1 MEQDT
6 INITDVI
13 ATWDQADSVTLDT
26 YRQLIAELAEVHD
39 VTDKFTAHVG
49 QMDTEVKGVDA
60 LKLGVC
66 QLILCR
72 YVAAIESFKA
82 ATDNKERQYFL
93 GLCYQG
99 QHDFAAAGEA
109 FDKALV
115 KGLSEA
121 APRQI
126 EALAYSGDTV
136 GAAKALKVAKLVGT
150 ADGDYLEGLLAEL
163 DHDIDKAIACYDH
176 ARELQPSHPEATFR
190 LAYNLD
196 LYGDDEEAVELYSEC
211 VESRPV
217 YSEALLN
224 LAILL
229 EDEGQNEEALHLL
242 TQVLTA
248 NPTHPRA
255 RLYYRDVESSDD
267 MYYDEDQARRVA
279 KRNAVLDIPVTDF
292 ELSVRARNCLR
303 KMNILSLGD
312 LVRTTEAELLGY
324 KNFGETSLKE
334 IKEVLSAKGL
344 RLGQA
349 LEEDSEL
356 GLDSAPMQLPEGVD
370 EGIAATP
377 ISQIEFSVRAR
388 RVLEQLNVSTI
399 GELANKSEAEL
410 MSMKNFGQTSLNEMR
425 DRLTDYGMKFR
436 DSV

>member
-1 MEQDT
+1 
-6 INITDVI
+6 
-13 ATWDQADSVTLDT
+13 QADSVTLDSF
-26 YRQLIAELAEVHD
+26 RQFVANLGEVHD
-39 VTDKFTAHVG
+39 VTDKFATHVG
-49 QMDTEVKGVDA
+49 SMDDDVKGLDA
-60 LKLGVC
+60 MKLGVC
-66 QLILCR
+66 ELILCR
-72 YVAAIESFKA
+72 YAKAIESFKA
-82 ATDNKERQYFL
+82 STDNKERQYFL

-99 QHDFAAAGEA
+99 QRDFAAAADA

-115 KGLSEA
+115 KGLVEA

-126 EALAYSGDTV
+126 ETLAFSGDLA
-136 GAAKALKVAKLVGT
+136 GAAKALKVAKLDGT
-150 ADGDYLEGLLAEL
+150 ADGAYLDGLLAEL
-163 DHDIDKAIACYDH
+163 DRDVDKAVACYDA
-176 ARELQPSHPEATFR
+176 AREIQPSHPEATFR

-196 LYGDDEEAVELYSEC
+196 LYGDDEEAISLYYESVEQ
-211 VESRPV
+211 RPV

-229 EDEGQNEEALHLL
+229 EDAGQNEDALHLL

-248 NPTHPRA
+248 NPNHVRA
-255 RLYYRDVESSDD
+255 KLYFRDVESSDD

-334 IKEVLSAKGL
+334 IKEILSAKGL

-356 GLDSAPMQLPEGVD
+356 GLSPAPMTLPEGVD

-388 RVLEQLNVSTI
+388 RVLEQLNCATI
-399 GELANKSEAEL
+399 GELAQKSEAEL

-425 DRLTDYGMKFR
+425 DRLADYGMKFR